1 MRAPTAAL
9 LLLLAGCGQTTGAD
23 VLRALV
29 WPIPVPD
36 SLFESGETV
45 RLAEW
50 DRQEPRELPNEPAL
64 ALRLGSSRRGVATL
78 LQADGTQR
86 LWRTNGGVV
95 VATEGA
101 RVVATAGLE
110 RILAATR
117 FDGPDPLPDAVNLG
131 DRTARTWRIVDVMRP
146 DLRPQ
151 GMRFGLRLECR
162 MRLRQT
168 EDPATVLAEESCHG
182 AARFT
187 NRFWLDAQT
196 GAVYLSE
203 QWVGEDMP
211 LLQVEVLS
219 AEAPAASPA
228 R

>member
-1 MRAPTAAL
+1 MRASPAAL

-36 SLFESGETV
+36 SLFERSEPA

-50 DRQEPRELPNEPAL
+50 DRREPQTLPDEPAL
-64 ALRLGSSRRGVATL
+64 ALRLGRSRRGVATL

-95 VATEGA
+95 VATDGA

-110 RILAATR
+110 QVLAATR
-117 FDGPDPLPDAVNLG
+117 FDGPDPLPDAANLG
-131 DRTARTWRIVDVMRP
+131 DRVARTWRIVDVMRS

-151 GMRFGLRLECR
+151 GMRFGLRIECR

-168 EDPATVLAEESCHG
+168 EDPATLLAEESCQG
-182 AARFT
+182 DARFT

-196 GAVYLSE
+196 GAVFLSE

-211 LLQVEVLS
+211 LLQVEVLN